1 MAEGYKVI
9 LFGKET
15 TCYGELTDT
24 SNFDVVCDNEY
35 YDDTWCNGLDAFTD
49 ANLTW
54 DNVVLYL
61 QKYFPSDIV
70 EITAV

>member
-1 MAEGYKVI
+1 MADGYKVVW
-9 LFGKET
+9 FDKET
-15 TCYGELTDT
+15 TCYGELNDC
-24 SNFDVVCDNEY
+24 SNFDVVCENEY

-61 QKYFPSDIV
+61 QKYFPSDIL

>member
-1 MAEGYKVI
+1 MADGYKVVW
-9 LFGKET
+9 FGKET

-24 SNFDVVCDNEY
+24 SNFDVVCENEG
-35 YDDTWCNGLDAFTD
+35 DDTTWCVGVDAFTE

-54 DNVVLYL
+54 DNVVLFL
-61 QKYFPSDIV
+61 QPRFQSDIL